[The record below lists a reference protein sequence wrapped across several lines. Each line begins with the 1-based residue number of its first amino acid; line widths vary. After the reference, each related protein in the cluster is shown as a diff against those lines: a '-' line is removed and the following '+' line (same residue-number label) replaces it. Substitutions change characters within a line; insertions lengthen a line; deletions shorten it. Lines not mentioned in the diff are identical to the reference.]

1 MQIAPFDQ
9 CCADC
14 NHRLDVQKGYDILLE
29 ALMNML
35 EARWTGGSWDEA
47 YEPHDHRKVNVFCR
61 LRWLWISIINVG
73 FIFWSSAILL
83 DVVMQ

>member
-35 EARWTGGSWDEA
+35 LDRRQLGRHMSRMIT
-47 YEPHDHRKVNVFCR
+47 VR
-61 LRWLWISIINVG
+61 LRSFAACSG
-73 FIFWSSAILL
+73 FG
-83 DVVMQ
+83 

>member
-47 YEPHDHRKVNVFCR
+47 YEPHDHRKVAR
-61 LRWLWISIINVG
+61 G
-73 FIFWSSAILL
+73 MHTLL
-83 DVVMQ
+83 DQQPSQNVCITGI